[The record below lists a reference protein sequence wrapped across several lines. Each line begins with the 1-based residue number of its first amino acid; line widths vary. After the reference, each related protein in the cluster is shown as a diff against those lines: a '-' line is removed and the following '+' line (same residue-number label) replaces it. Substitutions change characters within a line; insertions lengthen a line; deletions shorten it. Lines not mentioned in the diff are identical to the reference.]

1 MHEVLTKSIETF
13 KTLRL
18 FQFLRWSSCRTSW
31 SGRPPAL
38 TWPWSV
44 LRRRTLGPST
54 TGCTRGACS
63 CPPPSTPWLPTST
76 ATGPGCASPSTT
88 SPRETSATT
97 GVSPRTLWGRPRD
110 PSGCTVRSVYN
121 FSHTVLLLTESIVI
135 TNIAFEFYGGNI
147 SFGLPRPQKCLYFC
161 SPSSSVLTTVP
172 FFSKLTP
179 NM

>member
-1 MHEVLTKSIETF
+1 MTLSKKQTALRTHKATPRYLCCTFLILIIRYEPDVHEVLTKSIETL

-54 TGCTRGACS
+54 TGCTKGACS
-63 CPPPSTPWLPTST
+63 CPRPSTPWLLTST

-110 PSGCTVRSVYN
+110 PSGCTVSSVYN
-121 FSHTVLLLTESIVI
+121 FTHTVLLLTASIVI
-135 TNIAFEFYGGNI
+135 KY
-147 SFGLPRPQKCLYFC
+147 SFW
-161 SPSSSVLTTVP
+161 VLW
-172 FFSKLTP
+172 
-179 NM
+179 